1 MPDAAGPLLAGRY
14 ALHEV
19 VGRGGMAEVHRA
31 TDVSTGAQV
40 AVKLLHEA
48 GLDDADRARF
58 IDEARLMT
66 GLDHPNLVRV
76 LDSGV
81 ADGRA
86 YLVMELVDAHTLRT
100 ECRAGAVPT
109 ARVAGVGA
117 QVAAA
122 LAHVHAAGIVHRDV
136 KPGNILVRDDGRVW
150 LTDFGIARL
159 VGETAHHTRTGTTVG
174 SPAYLSPEQV
184 RGERD
189 LTGAVDV
196 YALGLG
202 LIESLTGR
210 ACYPGP
216 ATEAALARLTR
227 APELP
232 AGLELAWVE
241 LLRAMT
247 ADRPG
252 ERPPAAEVADRL
264 RNLAA
269 REAARSLGPL
279 AGPAVVAETTQAW
292 PAPTT
297 AAVPGAAA
305 ARRTAPPR
313 RVRTAGALLVAAAAT
328 VVTLAFTLDDSEA
341 EPAPA
346 SPSPTAPQQEVGE
359 QVPASDAPTS
369 PAPTSTAPSPDPV
382 VTPVAPVAPVTTA
395 PTAPTVATTAPAPA
409 PAGAQGGA
417 SSGNPNAGPGN
428 NSGNGNS
435 GGGGNGGNG
444 RGGGR

>member
-1 MPDAAGPLLAGRY
+1 MPDTAGPLLAGRY

-31 TDVSTGAQV
+31 TDTTTGGQV

-58 IDEARLMT
+58 VDEARLMAE
-66 GLDHPNLVRV
+66 LDHPNLVAV

-81 ADGRA
+81 ADGRP

-100 ECRAGAVPT
+100 ECRAGALPP

-136 KPGNILVRDDGRVW
+136 KPGNVLVRTDGRVW

-174 SPAYLSPEQV
+174 SPAYLAPEQV

-202 LIESLTGR
+202 LIESLTGQ

-232 AGLELAWVE
+232 VGLELAWVE

-247 ADRPG
+247 ADRPAD
-252 ERPPAAEVADRL
+252 RPAAAEVADRL
-264 RNLAA
+264 RSLAA

-279 AGPAVVAETTQAW
+279 AGPAVVAEETQAW
-292 PAPTT
+292 PAPARTE
-297 AAVPGAAA
+297 VPTGAAP
-305 ARRTAPPR
+305 RRTASPR
-313 RVRTAGALLVAAAAT
+313 RVRTVAGLLVAAAAT
-328 VVTLAFTLDDSEA
+328 VVALVLTLDDSDA

-346 SPSPTAPQQEVGE
+346 PTPTVSQDEVADETPESPTPEATAE
-359 QVPASDAPTS
+359 QVT
-369 PAPTSTAPSPDPV
+369 TTAPSPEP
-382 VTPVAPVAPVTTA
+382 AA
-395 PTAPTVATTAPAPA
+395 TAPTVPVASAPTVAQTPAPA
-409 PAGAQGGA
+409 PGSNGAA
-417 SSGNPNAGPGN
+417 HSGNPNAGPGN
-428 NSGNGNS
+428 NNGNGN
-435 GGGGNGGNG
+435 GNGGGNGRGNGNG

>member
-1 MPDAAGPLLAGRY
+1 MPDTAGPLLAGRY

-31 TDVSTGAQV
+31 IDTTTGGQV

-58 IDEARLMT
+58 VDEARLMAE
-66 GLDHPNLVRV
+66 LDHPNLVAV

-81 ADGRA
+81 ADGRP

-100 ECRAGAVPT
+100 ECRAGALPPS
-109 ARVAGVGA
+109 RVAGVGA

-122 LAHVHAAGIVHRDV
+122 LAHVHAAGIIHRDV
-136 KPGNILVRDDGRVW
+136 KPGNVLVRTDGRVW

-174 SPAYLSPEQV
+174 SPAYLAPEQV
-184 RGERD
+184 RGERE

-247 ADRPG
+247 ADRPDD
-252 ERPPAAEVADRL
+252 RPAAPEVADRL
-264 RNLAA
+264 RSLAA
-269 REAARSLGPL
+269 RESARSLGPL
-279 AGPAVVAETTQAW
+279 AGPAVVAEETQAW
-292 PAPTT
+292 PAPARTE
-297 AAVPGAAA
+297 VPTGAAP
-305 ARRTAPPR
+305 RRTASPR
-313 RVRTAGALLVAAAAT
+313 RMRTVAGLLVAAAAT
-328 VVTLAFTLDDSEA
+328 VVALVLTLDDS
-341 EPAPA
+341 
-346 SPSPTAPQQEVGE
+346 
-359 QVPASDAPTS
+359 DA
-369 PAPTSTAPSPDPV
+369 DP
-382 VTPVAPVAPVTTA
+382 
-395 PTAPTVATTAPAPA
+395 APAPA
-409 PAGAQGGA
+409 PTTPQDVVAEETPASPTSEATAEQVTTTAPSPTSEPVVTAPAATPTPTSSPLPTPGSNGAA
-417 SSGNPNAGPGN
+417 NSGNPNAGPGN
-428 NSGNGNS
+428 NSGNGNGNGS
-435 GGGGNGGNG
+435 GNGGGNGGGNG
-444 RGGGR
+444 RGGGH